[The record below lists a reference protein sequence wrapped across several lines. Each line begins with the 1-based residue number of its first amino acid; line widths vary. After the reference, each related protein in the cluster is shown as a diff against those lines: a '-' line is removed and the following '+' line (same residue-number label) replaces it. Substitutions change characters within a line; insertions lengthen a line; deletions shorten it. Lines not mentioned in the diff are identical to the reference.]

1 MRDDLLVRGDDR
13 FPGDERRTNPFGGR
27 LDAANR
33 LDDDVRVAREDV
45 ADVRRPE
52 NVAAKSGAR
61 GGQLVALGGRAAVE
75 DLCQLEPVDRV
86 GAREPRGDGGADRA
100 EAKERDATAS
110 GGKKAGAGAVAR
122 LEEERSDG

>member
-13 FPGDERRTNPFGGR
+13 FTGDERRANPFGRR

-61 GGQLVALGGRAAVE
+61 GGQLVALGGCAAVE
-75 DLCQLEPVDRV
+75 DVCQLEPVDRV
-86 GAREPRGDGGADRA
+86 GAREPRGNGGADGA
-100 EAKERDATAS
+100 ETKERDATAS
-110 GGKKAGAGAVAR
+110 GWKKGAGTVAGC
-122 LEEERSDG
+122 EKER